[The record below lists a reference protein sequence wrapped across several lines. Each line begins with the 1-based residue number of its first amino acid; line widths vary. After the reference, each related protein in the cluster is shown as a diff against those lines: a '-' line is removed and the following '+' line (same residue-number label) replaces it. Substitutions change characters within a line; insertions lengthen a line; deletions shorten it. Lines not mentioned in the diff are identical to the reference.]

1 MTNREEYAYFIE
13 QLAGN
18 AQKAYRATG
27 EAAHA
32 RERRERMEREC
43 ECRLNEDERAFVAR
57 CFEQLEDDMA
67 RELPFV
73 YRQGLLDGIE
83 LLKWLKAPA

>member
-1 MTNREEYAYFIE
+1 MTNREEYAYFTE

-18 AQKAYRATG
+18 AQKTYRATG

-32 RERRERMEREC
+32 RERMDREC

-73 YRQGLLDGIE
+73 CRQGLLDGIE
-83 LLKWLKAPA
+83 LLKWLKALA